1 MRQLAIFCSSQLP
14 DRVRDNNHPH
24 RLLSSISVL
33 LSPTATPA
41 LLRQCR
47 VEQREHCLPMM
58 FGGGGIIDLRIA
70 EHPPVL
76 CLMVLDPMIDTGL
89 RQGLLQPL
97 LHVIGESVI
106 LDGTRNID
114 P

>member
-1 MRQLAIFCSSQLP
+1 MREMVIFCSSQLP
-14 DRVRDNNHPH
+14 DRVRDNNRRH

-58 FGGGGIIDLRIA
+58 FGGGGIIDWRIA
-70 EHPPVL
+70 EHPTVL
-76 CLMVLDPMIDTGL
+76 CLIGLDPMIATGL
-89 RQGLLQPL
+89 AQGLPQPL
-97 LHVIGESVI
+97 FTASGIRG
-106 LDGTRNID
+106 
-114 P
+114 